1 MARANKDLVFMI
13 LSWFL
18 FLAVLELKSVQ
29 CVTTN
34 PDRNSFPPEFGIG
47 FSTSAYQVEGA
58 AHEDGR
64 GLSIWDTFC
73 SIPGKIVGGGT
84 GDVAADV
91 YHRYKEDVQIL
102 KDLGTNLYR
111 FSISWSRLFPR
122 GSTRH
127 GQVNP
132 KAVQYYNNLI
142 NELIQNGI
150 EPMVTIFHW
159 DVPQVLEDEYGG
171 FRSKRILDDYSE
183 FADFCFKEFGDR
195 VKKWVTVNEPS
206 IFATHGYQNGINAPG
221 RCSPN
226 FGNCTEGDSAR
237 EPYIVSHYLLLAHT
251 RAVKIYRSK
260 YEKMQK
266 GSIGISLHSDW
277 YMPYS
282 SSKLDTDATQR
293 VIDNTLGLFLDPIMS
308 GDYPSSVKRIVGDRL
323 PVFTKQESID
333 ITGSFDFIGVNH
345 YITVY
350 VMDNSTSL
358 PPSESDD
365 YPTPDDPQLPDTFA
379 ITTSRKN
386 GTEIGPS
393 EGGVIYWR
401 AYPRGLKLLLDYIK
415 TNYRNPPVY
424 VTEIGYVALDEG
436 QPIESILNDTDRI
449 QFIEDSLRYT
459 LESMSEGADVRGLLL
474 WSYIDNFEW
483 DSGYPFR
490 LGLYYVNYTDMQ
502 RIPKASAFWF
512 RDVMNL
518 KLRKKTTTMDPPLQF
533 GRLPYTSR
541 SSS

>member
-1 MARANKDLVFMI
+1 MANHHLVCFI
-13 LSWFL
+13 LSFFL
-18 FLAVLELKSVQ
+18 FSAALEFNSIH
-29 CVTTN
+29 CVTTTL
-34 PDRNSFPPEFGIG
+34 DRNSFPHEFGIG

-102 KDLGTNLYR
+102 KELGTNLYR
-111 FSISWSRLFPR
+111 FSISWPRLFPK

-132 KAVQYYNNLI
+132 KGVEYYNNLI

-171 FRSKRILDDYSE
+171 FRSKQILDDYSE
-183 FADFCFKEFGDR
+183 FADYCFKEFGDR

-226 FGNCTEGDSAR
+226 FGNCTEGDSTR
-237 EPYIVSHYLLLAHT
+237 EPYIVSHNLLLAHT

-260 YEKMQK
+260 YEKNQK

-282 SSKLDTDATQR
+282 SSKLDIDAAQR
-293 VIDNTLGLFLDPIMS
+293 VMDNTLGLYLDPIMF
-308 GDYPSSVKRIVGDRL
+308 GDYPASVKRIVGDRL
-323 PVFTKQESID
+323 PVFTKQESVD
-333 ITGSFDFIGVNH
+333 VKGSFDFIGVNH
-345 YITVY
+345 YVTAY
-350 VMDNSTSL
+350 VMDNSTAL

-379 ITTSRKN
+379 ITTSKKD
-386 GTEIGPS
+386 GIEIGPS
-393 EGGVIYWR
+393 EGGVTYWR
-401 AYPRGLKLLLDYIK
+401 SYPRGLKLLLDYYK
-415 TNYRNPPVY
+415 TNYKNPPIY
-424 VTEIGYVALDEG
+424 VTEIGYVALDDG
-436 QPIESILNDTDRI
+436 QPIENILNDTDRI
-449 QFIEDSLRYT
+449 QFIKDSLSYT

-502 RIPKASAFWF
+502 RIPKASAVWF

-518 KLRKKTTTMDPPLQF
+518 KLTKKTAKTFNPPLQF

>member
-1 MARANKDLVFMI
+1 MARANHHLVCMI
-13 LSWFL
+13 LSCFL
-18 FLAVLELKSVQ
+18 FLAALELNTIQ
-29 CVTTN
+29 CVTTSTL
-34 PDRNSFPPEFGIG
+34 DRNSFPPEFGIG

-111 FSISWSRLFPR
+111 FSISWSRLFPS

-142 NELIQNGI
+142 NELIQNAYG
-150 EPMVTIFHW
+150 ESVTIFHW

-171 FRSKRILDDYSE
+171 FRSKRILYDYSE

-226 FGNCTEGDSAR
+226 FGNCTQGDSAK
-237 EPYIVSHYLLLAHT
+237 EPYIVSHNLLLAHT

-260 YEKMQK
+260 YEKVQK
-266 GSIGISLHSDW
+266 GRISISLHSDW
-277 YMPYS
+277 YLPYS

-293 VIDNTLGLFLDPIMS
+293 VIDNTLGL
-308 GDYPSSVKRIVGDRL
+308 
-323 PVFTKQESID
+323 
-333 ITGSFDFIGVNH
+333 
-345 YITVY
+345 
-350 VMDNSTSL
+350 
-358 PPSESDD
+358 D

-379 ITTSRKN
+379 ITTSRKD
-386 GTEIGPS
+386 GAEIGPS

-415 TNYRNPPVY
+415 TKYRNPPVY

-436 QPIESILNDTDRI
+436 QPLENILNDTDRI
-449 QFIEDSLRYT
+449 H
-459 LESMSEGADVRGLLL
+459 EGADVRGLLL

-518 KLRKKTTTMDPPLQF
+518 KLRKKTTTMEDPPLQF